1 MHERGTKVILVIDLA
16 FAVPGDLQK
25 VTGGYAYARKLFQL
39 LEHFDVVAHHLKLPG
54 SFPFPSVEDLEFSA
68 QVFRQVHP
76 DTTLM
81 IDGLAYG
88 ALSQNAVD
96 SIEQRR
102 IVALVHHPLGFESGL
117 SEDQQ
122 TALRASETYAL
133 ARASRIIT
141 TSSVTAKLLEE
152 QYQVSAGDITVAE
165 PGVALSSRAV
175 GGDGVVQLLAVGAV
189 IPRKDYLSLIDALKQ
204 VKCSD
209 WHLTIVGATDHD
221 REYAQTVREA
231 ILSSGLWRRI
241 ELAGEV
247 STPEL
252 NASYASAD
260 IFVMTSRYEGYGM
273 VLTEALAR
281 GLPIVCTD
289 AGAMAETVGD
299 DAAIKVPA
307 GDALAFAASLQ
318 KLLTNADERQR
329 RADAA
334 WSAAKLLPSWD
345 GCARKVADVVKSL
358 SGVK

>member
-1 MHERGTKVILVIDLA
+1 MREHGTKVILVIDLA

-39 LEHFDVVAHHLKLPG
+39 LEHFDVAAHHLHLPG
-54 SFPFPSVEDLEFSA
+54 SFPFPSAEDLELSA
-68 QVFRQVHP
+68 QIFRQVHP

-88 ALSQNAVD
+88 ALSQSAVD
-96 SIEQRR
+96 AIEQR
-102 IVALVHHPLGFESGL
+102 IIALVHHPLALESGL
-117 SEDQQ
+117 SEGQQ
-122 TALRASETYAL
+122 RELRASETYAL

-141 TSSVTAKLLEE
+141 TSSVTAKLLQE
-152 QYQVSAGDITVAE
+152 QYQVSAGDISVAE
-165 PGVALSSRAV
+165 PGSPRSARAV

-189 IPRKDYLSLIDALKQ
+189 IPRKDYLGLIEALKLVEHSHWQ
-204 VKCSD
+204 
-209 WHLTIVGATDHD
+209 LTIVGATDHN
-221 REYAQTVREA
+221 RGYAQKVREA
-231 ILSSGLWRRI
+231 ILSSGLRRQI

-260 IFVMTSRYEGYGM
+260 IFVMSSRYEGYGM

-307 GDALAFAASLQ
+307 GDAMAFAGSLQ
-318 KLLTNADERQR
+318 KLLTNPEERQR

-358 SGVK
+358 SGGQ